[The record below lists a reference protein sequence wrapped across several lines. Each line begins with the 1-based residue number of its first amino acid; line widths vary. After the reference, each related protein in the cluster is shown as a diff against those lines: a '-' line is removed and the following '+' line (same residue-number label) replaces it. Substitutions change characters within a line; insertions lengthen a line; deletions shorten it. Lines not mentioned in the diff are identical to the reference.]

1 MSGADELVEMLNDPA
16 KFEENCKSVFNE
28 IDVNKNGKLEKNEIK
43 KHMNDVHKYILGIEL
58 ENEVFEKIFN
68 TYDKDHDNIIN
79 YDEFKP
85 YFKEMLEKM
94 IEILE

>member
-1 MSGADELVEMLNDPA
+1 
-16 KFEENCKSVFNE
+16 
-28 IDVNKNGKLEKNEIK
+28 
-43 KHMNDVHKYILGIEL
+43 MNDVHKYILGIEL